1 MTLGRPETAVE
12 SLAGRPDHGPVYSMA
27 VQQLTK
33 VAERMDLDP
42 GTYDRL
48 VEPKRSL
55 TVNFPVKM
63 DDGRVRVFT
72 GHRVQ
77 HNVSRGPAKG
87 GLRYHPDV
95 TLDDVKALA
104 MWMTWKCAVT
114 NIPFGGG
121 KGGVTCDPKQMSER
135 ELEGLTRRYATE
147 ISLLIGPDTD
157 IPAPDVNT
165 DGRIMAWIVDTISM
179 HRGFTTLGVVTGKPT
194 QVGGTEGRVEATG
207 RGVMI
212 SAREAA
218 QRLGMPL
225 EGARVAIQGYGN
237 VGYHAGKLMQEELGC
252 KIVAVS
258 NSDGGVYSE
267 RGIDAEQLYRHNA
280 EHGTFEGFPGTDT
293 IGSDEVLVVPCDILL
308 PSALEAVITEENAG
322 RVQARIVA
330 EGANGPTTPEADR
343 ILSDNGVLVVPDILA
358 NAGGV
363 VVSYF
368 EWVQDLQHFFWEID
382 QVRERMESIMV
393 RSFEHV
399 YRTAE
404 EEQVEMREAAL
415 MLAVGRVAEAMAI
428 RGIYP

>member
-95 TLDDVKALA
+95 TLDEVKALA

>member
-1 MTLGRPETAVE
+1 MTLGQLETATE
-12 SLAGRPDHGPVYSMA
+12 ALAGKPDHGPVYSMA

-33 VAERMDLDP
+33 AAEKIDIDP
-42 GTYDRL
+42 GSLARL
-48 VEPKRSL
+48 LEPKRTL

-63 DDGRVRVFT
+63 DDGVVRVFT
-72 GHRVQ
+72 GYRVQ

-95 TLDDVKALA
+95 TLDEVKALA

-114 NIPFGGG
+114 DIPYGGG
-121 KGGVTCDPKQMSER
+121 KGGVTCDPKQMSDR

-147 ISLLIGPDTD
+147 IALLIGPDTD

-165 DGRIMAWIVDTISM
+165 DGRMMAWIVDTISM

-194 QVGGTEGRVEATG
+194 QVGGTAGRVEATG

-212 SAREAA
+212 AAREAA
-218 QRLGMPL
+218 LRLGMSL
-225 EGARVAIQGYGN
+225 EGARVAIQGFGN
-237 VGYHAGKLMQEELGC
+237 VGFNAGKLMQDELGC

-258 NSDGGVYSE
+258 NSEGGVYSDHD
-267 RGIDAEQLYRHNA
+267 IDAQQLYDYNLRN
-280 EHGTFEGFPGTDT
+280 GSFDGFPGTDS
-293 IGSDEVLVVPCDILL
+293 IGSYDVLEAPCDILL
-308 PSALEAVITEENAG
+308 PAALEAAITEENAG
-322 RVQARIVA
+322 RIQARVVA

-343 ILSDNGVLVVPDILA
+343 ILRDNGVLVVPDILA

-368 EWVQDLQHFFWEID
+368 EWVQDLQHFFWEIGE
-382 QVRERMESIMV
+382 VRDRLESIMV
-393 RSFEHV
+393 RSFEQV
-399 YRTAE
+399 YEMAAE
-404 EEQVEMREAAL
+404 KRVDMREAAL
-415 MLAVGRVAEAMAI
+415 MLAVGRVAEAMEI